1 MQHQTHTRYVCCAAG
16 LTCVW
21 DYESKSGSCLKID
34 RCIKEGGKCQAD
46 GQCCRG
52 SRCKNGECA
61 APICW
66 KRCSDYRCCS
76 ERKKDCEAV
85 QAAAASA

>member
-1 MQHQTHTRYVCCAAG
+1 MLLFAVMQTSTG

-21 DYESKSGSCLKID
+21 DYNSKYGICKKVD
-34 RCIKEGGKCQAD
+34 RCIKEGGKCQSD
-46 GQCCRG
+46 SQCCRG
-52 SRCKNGECA
+52 SRCKNGECT

-66 KRCSDYRCCS
+66 KRCSDYRCYV

-85 QAAAASA
+85 YAAAASA